1 MRVALVGNPSVGK
14 SLIFNQLT
22 GLGVEVSNYPGTTVE
37 VQQGS
42 TCFQREIVEL
52 VDLPGIYSLDGDSD
66 EESLV
71 RRYLEQ
77 QETDVV
83 IAVLNVT
90 RLERNL
96 YLLLQVAEYGL
107 PLVIVLNMVDEAAK
121 QGLEID
127 PVPLRDL
134 FGVEVILTAASQG
147 KNIDQIIPAALAAT
161 RPSQV
166 EVPYD
171 HYVEAAIRSLG
182 KMFGADRKE
191 SIRALLG
198 FGENPELLEAARTIA
213 DEIESRHRMTV
224 AQTIAANRH
233 NFAHQI
239 AALIIREE
247 VRAPRGDLDSIL
259 TRAIPGIPI
268 LIGILVGM
276 LLLVFIVGSYLEEAI
291 VEFFNVFALQPFLS
305 LGLPPLA
312 ETLGTSI
319 LLALQA
325 GLGIA
330 FPYVFL
336 FYIIISLL
344 EDSGY
349 MTRAAFL
356 ADNAMHRV
364 GMHGGAV
371 IPLTLAF
378 GCNVPAIM
386 SVRLLRSR
394 RERVIASFLVTMVP
408 CSARTVIIAGI
419 VASFV
424 GIGAAFSVYAIV
436 FALILITGLVLSR
449 ITPGERFGMIME
461 MVPLR
466 RPDAELVMK
475 KAWSRLSEF
484 LFIAMPLLLAGSVVL
499 GLLEFFGVMTA
510 FETVVEPYTMA
521 LLGLPG
527 YSATALIFGILR
539 KEMAFETLAI
549 LAGTADLGAALTSLQ
564 LYIFAVVTVL
574 FVPCLATI
582 TVLLREVGSRIT
594 AAVTVYTVSLGLL
607 IGGLIYRILTILMH

>member
-1 MRVALVGNPSVGK
+1 MKIALIGNPSVGK

-37 VQQGS
+37 LQRGN
-42 TCFQREIVEL
+42 TCFQREMIEL
-52 VDLPGIYSLDGDSD
+52 VDLPGVYSLDGESG
-66 EESLV
+66 EEALV
-71 RRYLEQ
+71 RRFLEQ
-77 QETDVV
+77 QDTDVV
-83 IAVLNVT
+83 IAVLSAT

-107 PLVIVLNMVDEAAK
+107 PMVVVLNMVDEAAK

-127 PVPLRDL
+127 PGPIGDL
-134 FGVEVILTAASQG
+134 LGVEVILTAASQG
-147 KNIDQIIPAALAAT
+147 KNIDRIIPAALAAT
-161 RPSQV
+161 RPVKV

-171 HYVEAAIRSLG
+171 HHIEAAIRSLG
-182 KMFGADRKE
+182 KISAADRKE
-191 SIRALLG
+191 SIRALQG
-198 FGENPELLEAARTIA
+198 FGENPDLLEAAQTIA
-213 DEIESRHRMTV
+213 EEIESRHRMTV
-224 AQTIAANRH
+224 AQIIAANRH

-239 AALIIREE
+239 AGLTIKEKTLHQKT
-247 VRAPRGDLDSIL
+247 DLDGIL
-259 TRAIPGIPI
+259 TRVIPGIPI
-268 LIGILVGM
+268 LIGILLGM
-276 LLLVFIVGSYLEEAI
+276 LLVVFVVGSFLEELI
-291 VEFFNVFALQPFLS
+291 VELFDIFLLQPFLA
-305 LGLPPLA
+305 LGLPPIVDA
-312 ETLGTSI
+312 LGTALI
-319 LLALQA
+319 LALQA

-336 FYIIISLL
+336 FYIIISVL

-386 SVRLLRSR
+386 SVRLLHSR
-394 RERVIASFLVTMVP
+394 RERIIASFLVTMVP

-419 VASFV
+419 VAGFV

-436 FALILITGLVLSR
+436 FALIVLTGLVLSR
-449 ITPGERFGMIME
+449 ITPGEQFGMIME

-466 RPDAELVMK
+466 RPDTRLVMR
-475 KAWSRLSEF
+475 KAWMRLSEF
-484 LFIAMPLLLAGSVVL
+484 LFIAMPLLLVGSVVL
-499 GLLEFFGVMTA
+499 GLLEFFGIMA
-510 FETVVEPYTMA
+510 IFEGFVEPYTMA

-549 LAGTADLGAALTSLQ
+549 LAGTADLGAVLSSLQ

-574 FVPCLATI
+574 FIPCLATI

-594 AAVTVYTVSLGLL
+594 LAVTIYTVALGLF
-607 IGGLIYRILTILMH
+607 IGGLMYRILA

>member
-1 MRVALVGNPSVGK
+1 MRFALIGNPSVGK

-37 VQQGS
+37 LQKGN
-42 TCFQREIVEL
+42 TCFQREMIEI
-52 VDLPGIYSLDGDSD
+52 VDLPGIYSLEGDSE

-71 RRYLEQ
+71 RRYLDL

-83 IAVLNVT
+83 IVVANAT

-107 PLVIVLNMVDEAAK
+107 PMVVVLNMVDEAAK
-121 QGLEID
+121 LGLEID
-127 PVPLRDL
+127 PGPLRDL
-134 FGVEVILTAASQG
+134 LGTEVILTAASLG

-161 RPSQV
+161 RPSKV
-166 EVPYD
+166 EIPYD
-171 HYVEAAIRSLG
+171 DHIEAAIRSLG
-182 KMFGADRKE
+182 KMFETDR
-191 SIRALLG
+191 RAGIQALQG
-198 FGENPELLEAARTIA
+198 FGDNPDLLDAARTIA
-213 DEIESRHRMTV
+213 DEIESRRRMTA
-224 AQTIAANRH
+224 AQIVAANRH
-233 NFAHQI
+233 NYAREL
-239 AALIIREE
+239 AGLTIRRE
-247 VRAPRGDLDSIL
+247 ATPPGTDLDSIL
-259 TRAIPGIPI
+259 TRTIPGIPI

-276 LLLVFIVGSYLEEAI
+276 LLIVFVAGSFLEDLIVDLFEI
-291 VEFFNVFALQPFLS
+291 FVLQPFIA
-305 LGLPPLA
+305 LGLPPLV
-312 ETLGTSI
+312 ETLGTAI
-319 LLALQA
+319 ILALQA

-330 FPYVFL
+330 FPFVFL
-336 FYIIISLL
+336 FYIAISIL

-394 RERVIASFLVTMVP
+394 RERIIASFLVTMVP

-436 FALILITGLVLSR
+436 FALIILTGLVLSR
-449 ITPGERFGMIME
+449 VTPGEQFGMIME
-461 MVPLR
+461 MASLR
-466 RPDAELVMK
+466 RPDPKLVAR
-475 KAWSRLSEF
+475 KAWVRLSEF
-484 LFIAMPLLLAGSVVL
+484 LFIAMPLLLVGSVVI
-499 GLLEFFGVMTA
+499 GLLEFFGVMA
-510 FETVVEPYTMA
+510 IFEGMAGPYTMT

-527 YSATALIFGILR
+527 YSATARVFGILR

-549 LAGTADLGAALTSLQ
+549 LAGTADLGAVLTSLQ
-564 LYIFAVVTVL
+564 LYIFSIVTVL
-574 FVPCLATI
+574 FIPCLATI

-594 AAVTVYTVSLGLL
+594 LAITIYTISLGLF
-607 IGGLIYRILTILMH
+607 IGALIYRLLA

>member
-1 MRVALVGNPSVGK
+1 MKFALIGNPSVGK

-37 VQQGS
+37 LQRGN

-52 VDLPGIYSLDGDSD
+52 VDLPGVYSLEGNS
-66 EESLV
+66 EEEGLV
-71 RRYLEQ
+71 RRFLEQ
-77 QETDVV
+77 QDVDAV
-83 IAVLNVT
+83 IVVTNVT

-107 PLVIVLNMVDEAAK
+107 PMVVVLNMIDEAAK

-127 PVPLRDL
+127 PGPLHEL
-134 FGVEVILTAASQG
+134 LGVEVIQTAAAQG
-147 KNIDQIIPAALAAT
+147 KNIDRIIPAALAA
-161 RPSQV
+161 RNPSTV
-166 EVPYD
+166 EIPYD
-171 HYVEAAIRSLG
+171 HHIEAAIRSLG
-182 KMFGADRKE
+182 KVFDVDRNE
-191 SIRALLG
+191 SVRALQG
-198 FGENPELLEAARTIA
+198 FGDNQELLEAAQTVS

-224 AQTIAANRH
+224 TQIIAANRH
-233 NFAHQI
+233 NFAREI
-239 AALIIREE
+239 ADLTVKKTVTFRET
-247 VRAPRGDLDSIL
+247 DLDSIL
-259 TRAIPGIPI
+259 TRVIPGIPI
-268 LIGILVGM
+268 LIGILLGM
-276 LLLVFIVGSYLEEAI
+276 LLFVFIAGSFLEEII
-291 VEFFNVFALQPFLS
+291 VELFEIFVLQPFIA
-305 LGLPPLA
+305 LGLPPLV
-312 ETLGTSI
+312 EVLGTSLI
-319 LLALQA
+319 IALQA

-330 FPYVFL
+330 FPFVFL
-336 FYIIISLL
+336 FYIIISIL

-356 ADNAMHRV
+356 ADNAMHHV

-386 SVRLLRSR
+386 SIRLLRSR
-394 RERVIASFLVTMVP
+394 RERIIASFLVTMVP

-424 GIGAAFSVYAIV
+424 GIAAAFSVYAIV
-436 FALILITGLVLSR
+436 FVLILATGLILSR
-449 ITPGERFGMIME
+449 VTPGEQFGMIME

-466 RPDAELVMK
+466 RPNPKLVMK
-475 KAWSRLSEF
+475 KAWTRLSEF
-484 LFIAMPLLLAGSVVL
+484 LFIAMPLLLAGSIVL
-499 GLLEFFGVMTA
+499 GLLEFFGVMA
-510 FETVVEPYTMA
+510 IFEGFVEPYTMA
-521 LLGLPG
+521 FLGLPG

-549 LAGTADLGAALTSLQ
+549 LAGTADLGAVLSSLQ
-564 LYIFAVVTVL
+564 LYIFAVVSVL

-594 AAVTVYTVSLGLL
+594 LAVTAYTVALGLL
-607 IGGLIYRILTILMH
+607 IGGLIHYLLS

>member
-1 MRVALVGNPSVGK
+1 MKFALIGNPSVGK

-37 VQQGS
+37 LQRGN
-42 TCFQREIVEL
+42 TCFQREMIEL
-52 VDLPGIYSLDGDSD
+52 VDLPGVYSLDGESG
-66 EESLV
+66 EEALV
-71 RRYLEQ
+71 RRFLEQ
-77 QETDVV
+77 QDTDVV
-83 IAVLNVT
+83 IAVLSAT

-107 PLVIVLNMVDEAAK
+107 PMVVVLNMVDEAAK

-127 PVPLRDL
+127 PGPIGDL
-134 FGVEVILTAASQG
+134 LGVEVILTAASQG
-147 KNIDQIIPAALAAT
+147 KNIDRIIPAALAAT
-161 RPSQV
+161 RPVKV

-171 HYVEAAIRSLG
+171 HHIEAAIRSLG
-182 KMFGADRKE
+182 KISAADRKE
-191 SIRALLG
+191 SIRALQG
-198 FGENPELLEAARTIA
+198 FGENPDLLEAAQTIA
-213 DEIESRHRMTV
+213 EEIESRHRMTV
-224 AQTIAANRH
+224 AQIIAANRH

-239 AALIIREE
+239 AGLTIKEKTLHQKT
-247 VRAPRGDLDSIL
+247 DLDGIL
-259 TRAIPGIPI
+259 TRVIPGIPI
-268 LIGILVGM
+268 LIGILLGM
-276 LLLVFIVGSYLEEAI
+276 LLVVFVVGSFLEELI
-291 VEFFNVFALQPFLS
+291 VELFDIFLLQPFLA
-305 LGLPPLA
+305 LGLPPIVDA
-312 ETLGTSI
+312 LGTALI
-319 LLALQA
+319 LALQA

-336 FYIIISLL
+336 FYIIISVL

-386 SVRLLRSR
+386 SVRLLHSR
-394 RERVIASFLVTMVP
+394 RERIIASFLVTMVP

-419 VASFV
+419 VAGFV

-436 FALILITGLVLSR
+436 FALIVLTGLVLSR
-449 ITPGERFGMIME
+449 ITPGEQFGMIME

-466 RPDAELVMK
+466 RPDTRLVMR
-475 KAWSRLSEF
+475 KAWMRLSEF
-484 LFIAMPLLLAGSVVL
+484 LFIAMPLLLVGSVVL
-499 GLLEFFGVMTA
+499 GLLEFFGIMA
-510 FETVVEPYTMA
+510 IFEGFVEPYTMA

-549 LAGTADLGAALTSLQ
+549 LAGTADLGAVLSSLQ

-574 FVPCLATI
+574 FIPCLATI
-582 TVLLREVGSRIT
+582 TVLLREVGSRIKL
-594 AAVTVYTVSLGLL
+594 AVTIYTVALGLF
-607 IGGLIYRILTILMH
+607 IGGLMYRILA

>member
-1 MRVALVGNPSVGK
+1 MKFALIGNPSVGK

-37 VQQGS
+37 LQRGN
-42 TCFQREIVEL
+42 TCFQREMIEL
-52 VDLPGIYSLDGDSD
+52 VDLPGIYSLDGESG
-66 EESLV
+66 EEALV
-71 RRYLEQ
+71 RRFLEQ
-77 QETDVV
+77 QDTDVV
-83 IAVLNVT
+83 IAVLSAT

-107 PLVIVLNMVDEAAK
+107 PMVVVLNMVDEAAK

-127 PVPLRDL
+127 PGPIGDL
-134 FGVEVILTAASQG
+134 LGVEVILTAASQG
-147 KNIDQIIPAALAAT
+147 KNIDRIIPAALAAT
-161 RPSQV
+161 RPVKV

-171 HYVEAAIRSLG
+171 HHIEAAIRSLG
-182 KMFGADRKE
+182 KISAADRKE
-191 SIRALLG
+191 SIRALQG
-198 FGENPELLEAARTIA
+198 FGENPDLLEAAQTIA
-213 DEIESRHRMTV
+213 EEIESRHRMTV
-224 AQTIAANRH
+224 AQIIAANRH

-239 AALIIREE
+239 AGLTIKEKTLHQKT
-247 VRAPRGDLDSIL
+247 DLDGIL
-259 TRAIPGIPI
+259 TRVIPGIPI
-268 LIGILVGM
+268 LIGILLGM
-276 LLLVFIVGSYLEEAI
+276 LLVVFVVGSFLEELI
-291 VEFFNVFALQPFLS
+291 VELFDIFLLQPFLA
-305 LGLPPLA
+305 LGLPPIVDA
-312 ETLGTSI
+312 LGTALI
-319 LLALQA
+319 LALQA

-336 FYIIISLL
+336 FYIIISVL

-386 SVRLLRSR
+386 SVRLLHSR
-394 RERVIASFLVTMVP
+394 RERIIASFLVTMVP

-419 VASFV
+419 VAGFV

-436 FALILITGLVLSR
+436 FALIVLTGLVLSR
-449 ITPGERFGMIME
+449 ITPGEQFGMIME

-466 RPDAELVMK
+466 RPDTRLVMR
-475 KAWSRLSEF
+475 KAWMRLSEF
-484 LFIAMPLLLAGSVVL
+484 LFIAMPLLLVGSVVL
-499 GLLEFFGVMTA
+499 GLLEFFGIMA
-510 FETVVEPYTMA
+510 IFEGFVEPYTMA

-549 LAGTADLGAALTSLQ
+549 LAGTADLGAVLTSLQ

-574 FVPCLATI
+574 FIPCLATI

-594 AAVTVYTVSLGLL
+594 LAVTIYTVALGLF
-607 IGGLIYRILTILMH
+607 IGGLMYRILA

>member
-1 MRVALVGNPSVGK
+1 MKFALIGNPSVGK

-37 VQQGS
+37 LQRGN
-42 TCFQREIVEL
+42 TCFQREMIEL
-52 VDLPGIYSLDGDSD
+52 VDLPGIYSLDGESG
-66 EESLV
+66 EEALV
-71 RRYLEQ
+71 RRFLEQ
-77 QETDVV
+77 QDTDVV
-83 IAVLNVT
+83 IAVLSAT

-107 PLVIVLNMVDEAAK
+107 PMVVVLNMVDEAAK

-127 PVPLRDL
+127 PGPIGDL
-134 FGVEVILTAASQG
+134 LGVEVILTAASQG
-147 KNIDQIIPAALAAT
+147 KNIDRIIPAALAAT
-161 RPSQV
+161 RPVKV
-166 EVPYD
+166 EIPYD
-171 HYVEAAIRSLG
+171 HHIEAAIRSLG
-182 KMFGADRKE
+182 KISAADRKE
-191 SIRALLG
+191 SIRALQG
-198 FGENPELLEAARTIA
+198 FGENPDLLEAAQTIA
-213 DEIESRHRMTV
+213 EEIESRHRMTV
-224 AQTIAANRH
+224 AQIIAANRH

-239 AALIIREE
+239 AGLTIKEKTLHQKT
-247 VRAPRGDLDSIL
+247 DLDGIL
-259 TRAIPGIPI
+259 TRVIPGIPI
-268 LIGILVGM
+268 LIGILLGM
-276 LLLVFIVGSYLEEAI
+276 LLVVFVVGSFLEELI
-291 VEFFNVFALQPFLS
+291 VELFDIFLLQPFLA
-305 LGLPPLA
+305 LGLPPIVDA
-312 ETLGTSI
+312 LGTALI
-319 LLALQA
+319 LALQA

-336 FYIIISLL
+336 FYIIISVL

-386 SVRLLRSR
+386 SVRLLHSR
-394 RERVIASFLVTMVP
+394 RERIIASFLVTMVP

-419 VASFV
+419 VAGFV

-436 FALILITGLVLSR
+436 FALIVLTGLVLSR
-449 ITPGERFGMIME
+449 ITPGEQFGMIME

-466 RPDAELVMK
+466 RPDTRLVMR
-475 KAWSRLSEF
+475 KAWMRLSEF
-484 LFIAMPLLLAGSVVL
+484 LFIAMPLLLVGSVVL
-499 GLLEFFGVMTA
+499 GLLEFFGIMA
-510 FETVVEPYTMA
+510 IFEGFVEPYTMA

-549 LAGTADLGAALTSLQ
+549 LAGTADLGAVLTSLQ

-574 FVPCLATI
+574 FIPCLATI

-594 AAVTVYTVSLGLL
+594 LAVTIYTVALGLF
-607 IGGLIYRILTILMH
+607 IGGLMYRILA

>member
-1 MRVALVGNPSVGK
+1 MRFALIGNPSVGK

-37 VQQGS
+37 LQKGN
-42 TCFQREIVEL
+42 TCFQREMIEI
-52 VDLPGIYSLDGDSD
+52 VDLPGIYSLEGDSE

-71 RRYLEQ
+71 RRYLDL

-83 IAVLNVT
+83 IVVANAT

-107 PLVIVLNMVDEAAK
+107 PMVVVLNMVDEAAK
-121 QGLEID
+121 LGLEID
-127 PVPLRDL
+127 PGPLRDL
-134 FGVEVILTAASQG
+134 LGTEVILTAASLG

-161 RPSQV
+161 RPSKV
-166 EVPYD
+166 EIPYD
-171 HYVEAAIRSLG
+171 DHIEAAIRSLG
-182 KMFGADRKE
+182 KMFETDR
-191 SIRALLG
+191 RAGIQALQG
-198 FGENPELLEAARTIA
+198 FGDNPDLLDAARTIA
-213 DEIESRHRMTV
+213 DEIESRRRMTA
-224 AQTIAANRH
+224 AQIVAANRH
-233 NFAHQI
+233 NYAREL
-239 AALIIREE
+239 AGLTIRRE
-247 VRAPRGDLDSIL
+247 ATPPGTDLDSIL
-259 TRAIPGIPI
+259 TRTIPGIPI

-276 LLLVFIVGSYLEEAI
+276 LLIVFVAGSFLEDLIVDLFEI
-291 VEFFNVFALQPFLS
+291 FVLQPFIA
-305 LGLPPLA
+305 LGLPPLV
-312 ETLGTSI
+312 ETLGTAI
-319 LLALQA
+319 ILALQA

-330 FPYVFL
+330 FPFVFL
-336 FYIIISLL
+336 FYIAISIL

-394 RERVIASFLVTMVP
+394 RERIIASFLVTMVP

-436 FALILITGLVLSR
+436 FALIILTGLVLSR
-449 ITPGERFGMIME
+449 VTPGEQFGMIME
-461 MVPLR
+461 MASLR
-466 RPDAELVMK
+466 RPDPKLVAR
-475 KAWSRLSEF
+475 KAWVRLSEF
-484 LFIAMPLLLAGSVVL
+484 LFIAMPLLLVGSVVI
-499 GLLEFFGVMTA
+499 GLLEFFGVMA
-510 FETVVEPYTMA
+510 IFEGMAEPYTMT

-527 YSATALIFGILR
+527 YSATALVFGILR

-549 LAGTADLGAALTSLQ
+549 LAGTADLGAVLTSLQ
-564 LYIFAVVTVL
+564 LYIFSIVTVL
-574 FVPCLATI
+574 FIPCLATI

-594 AAVTVYTVSLGLL
+594 LAITIYTISLGLF
-607 IGGLIYRILTILMH
+607 IGALIYRLLA

>member
-1 MRVALVGNPSVGK
+1 MRFALVGNPSVGK

-22 GLGVEVSNYPGTTVE
+22 GLGVEVSNYPGTTIE
-37 VQQGS
+37 LQRGN

-52 VDLPGIYSLDGDSD
+52 VDLPGVYSLDGNSD
-66 EESLV
+66 EETLV
-71 RRYLEQ
+71 RGFLEQ
-77 QETDVV
+77 PDTDAV
-83 IAVLNVT
+83 IAVMNVT

-107 PLVIVLNMVDEAAK
+107 PMVVVLNMADEAVK

-127 PVPLRDL
+127 PGPIRDL
-134 FGVEVILTAASQG
+134 LGVNVVLTAASQG
-147 KNIDQIIPAALAAT
+147 KNIDRIIPAALAAS
-161 RPSQV
+161 RPVAV
-166 EVPYD
+166 EIPYD
-171 HYVEAAIRSLG
+171 HHVEAAVRSLG
-182 KMFGADRKE
+182 KMFGADRTG
-191 SIRALLG
+191 SLRALLG
-198 FGENPELLEAARTIA
+198 FGDNPELLEAARTIA

-224 AQTIAANRH
+224 AQIIAANRH
-233 NFAHQI
+233 NFAHNI
-239 AALIIREE
+239 ADLTLKEE
-247 VRAPRGDLDSIL
+247 VVLPQTDLDSVL
-259 TRAIPGIPI
+259 TRVFPGIPI
-268 LIGILVGM
+268 LLGILVGM
-276 LLLVFIVGSYLEEAI
+276 LLVVFIVGSFLEEMI
-291 VEFFNVFALQPFLS
+291 VGLLDVFAVQPFLA

-312 ETLGTSI
+312 EALGTSL

-336 FYIIISLL
+336 FYIIISVL

-371 IPLTLAF
+371 IPFTLAF

-386 SVRLLRSR
+386 SIRLLHSR
-394 RERVIASFLVTMVP
+394 RERIIASFLVTMVP

-419 VASFV
+419 VAGFV
-424 GIGAAFSVYAIV
+424 GIGAAFSVYAVV
-436 FALILITGLVLSR
+436 FLLILVTGLVLSR
-449 ITPGERFGMIME
+449 VTPGERFGMIME

-466 RPDAELVMK
+466 RPDPKLVVK

-499 GLLEFFGVMTA
+499 GLLEFFGIMA
-510 FETVVEPYTMA
+510 IFEGIVEPYTMA

-549 LAGTADLGAALTSLQ
+549 LAGTADLGAVLSSLQ
-564 LYIFAVVTVL
+564 LYIFAIVTVL

-594 AAVTVYTVSLGLL
+594 LAITFYTVALGLL
-607 IGGLIYRILTILMH
+607 VGGLMFRVLS

>member
-1 MRVALVGNPSVGK
+1 MRFALVGNPSVGK

-37 VQQGS
+37 LQRGN
-42 TCFQREIVEL
+42 TCFQREMIEL
-52 VDLPGIYSLDGDSD
+52 VDLPGVYSLDGESD
-66 EESLV
+66 EEVLV
-71 RRYLEQ
+71 RRFLEQ
-77 QETDVV
+77 QDTDAV
-83 IAVLNVT
+83 IAVVNVT

-107 PLVIVLNMVDEAAK
+107 PMVVVLNMADEAAK
-121 QGLEID
+121 QGIEID
-127 PVPLRDL
+127 PGPIRDL
-134 FGVEVILTAASQG
+134 LGVEVILTAASQG
-147 KNIDQIIPAALAAT
+147 KNIDRIIPAALAAT
-161 RPSQV
+161 RPSKV

-171 HYVEAAIRSLG
+171 HHIEAAVRSLG
-182 KMFGADRKE
+182 KISSADRKE
-191 SIRALLG
+191 SIRALQG
-198 FGENPELLEAARTIA
+198 FGDNPDLLEAARTIA

-224 AQTIAANRH
+224 TQIIAANRH

-239 AALIIREE
+239 AGLTVREKALHHETD
-247 VRAPRGDLDSIL
+247 PDSIL
-259 TRAIPGIPI
+259 TRVFPGIPI
-268 LIGILVGM
+268 LLGILVGM
-276 LLLVFIVGSYLEEAI
+276 LLVVFIVGSFLEEVI
-291 VEFFNVFALQPFLS
+291 VGLFNVFAIQPFLA

-312 ETLGTSI
+312 EALGTSV

-336 FYIIISLL
+336 FYVIISVL

-386 SVRLLRSR
+386 SVRLLHSR
-394 RERVIASFLVTMVP
+394 RERIIASFLVTMVP

-419 VASFV
+419 VAGFV

-436 FALILITGLVLSR
+436 FALILVTGLVLSR
-449 ITPGERFGMIME
+449 VTPGEQFGMIME

-466 RPDAELVMK
+466 RPDARLVMK

-499 GLLEFFGVMTA
+499 GLLEFFGFMA
-510 FETVVEPYTMA
+510 IFEQLVEPYTMA

-527 YSATALIFGILR
+527 YSATALVFGILR

-549 LAGTADLGAALTSLQ
+549 LAGTADLGAVLSSLQ

-594 AAVTVYTVSLGLL
+594 LAVTLYTVALGLL
-607 IGGLIYRILTILMH
+607 IGGLMYRILA

>member
-1 MRVALVGNPSVGK
+1 MKFALIGNPSVGK

-37 VQQGS
+37 LQHGN
-42 TCFQREIVEL
+42 TCFQRDIIEL
-52 VDLPGIYSLDGDSD
+52 VDLPGVYSLEGDSV
-66 EESLV
+66 EETLV
-71 RRYLEQ
+71 RQFLER
-77 QETDVV
+77 QEIDAVIVV
-83 IAVLNVT
+83 MNVT

-107 PLVIVLNMVDEAAK
+107 PMVVVLNMIDEAAK

-127 PVPLRDL
+127 PGPLHDL
-134 FGVEVILTAASQG
+134 LGVEVIQTAAAQG
-147 KNIDQIIPAALAAT
+147 KNIDQIIPAALVA
-161 RPSQV
+161 RNPSTV
-166 EVPYD
+166 EIPYD
-171 HYVEAAIRSLG
+171 HHIEAAIRSLG
-182 KMFGADRKE
+182 KVFDVDRNE
-191 SIRALLG
+191 SVRALQG
-198 FGENPELLEAARTIA
+198 FGDTQELLEAAQTVS

-224 AQTIAANRH
+224 AQIIAANRH
-233 NFAHQI
+233 NFAREI
-239 AALIIREE
+239 ADLTVKKTVTFRET
-247 VRAPRGDLDSIL
+247 DLDSIL

-268 LIGILVGM
+268 LIGILLGM
-276 LLLVFIVGSYLEEAI
+276 LFFVFITGSFLEEII
-291 VEFFNVFALQPFLS
+291 VELFEIFALQPFIA
-305 LGLPPLA
+305 LGLPPLV
-312 ETLGTSI
+312 EVLGTSLI
-319 LLALQA
+319 IALQA

-330 FPYVFL
+330 FPFVFL
-336 FYIIISLL
+336 FYIIISIL

-386 SVRLLRSR
+386 SIRLLRSR
-394 RERVIASFLVTMVP
+394 RERIIASFLVTMVP

-424 GIGAAFSVYAIV
+424 GIAAAFSVYAIV
-436 FALILITGLVLSR
+436 FVLILATGLVLSR
-449 ITPGERFGMIME
+449 VTPGEQFGMIME

-466 RPDAELVMK
+466 RPDPKLVMK
-475 KAWSRLSEF
+475 KAWMRLSEF
-484 LFIAMPLLLAGSVVL
+484 LFIAMPLLLVGSVVL
-499 GLLEFFGVMTA
+499 GLLEFFGVMGI
-510 FETVVEPYTMA
+510 FETLVEPYTMA
-521 LLGLPG
+521 FLGLPG

-549 LAGTADLGAALTSLQ
+549 LAGTANLGAVLSSLQ
-564 LYIFAVVTVL
+564 LYIFAVVSVL

-594 AAVTVYTVSLGLL
+594 LAVTAYTVALGLL
-607 IGGLIYRILTILMH
+607 IGGLIHYLLS

>member
-1 MRVALVGNPSVGK
+1 MKFALIGNPSVGK

-37 VQQGS
+37 LQRGN
-42 TCFQREIVEL
+42 TCFQREMIEL
-52 VDLPGIYSLDGDSD
+52 VDLPGIYSLDGESG
-66 EESLV
+66 EEALV
-71 RRYLEQ
+71 RRFLEQ
-77 QETDVV
+77 QDTDVV
-83 IAVLNVT
+83 IAVLSAT

-107 PLVIVLNMVDEAAK
+107 PMVVVLNMVDEAAK

-127 PVPLRDL
+127 PGPIGDL
-134 FGVEVILTAASQG
+134 LGVEVILTAASQG
-147 KNIDQIIPAALAAT
+147 KNIDRIIPAALAAT
-161 RPSQV
+161 RPVKV

-171 HYVEAAIRSLG
+171 HHIEAAIRSLG
-182 KMFGADRKE
+182 KISAADRKE
-191 SIRALLG
+191 SIRALQG
-198 FGENPELLEAARTIA
+198 FGENPDLLEAAQTIA
-213 DEIESRHRMTV
+213 EEIESRHRMTV
-224 AQTIAANRH
+224 AQIIAANRH

-239 AALIIREE
+239 AGLTIKEKTLHQKT
-247 VRAPRGDLDSIL
+247 DLDGIL
-259 TRAIPGIPI
+259 TRVIPGIPI
-268 LIGILVGM
+268 LIGILLGM
-276 LLLVFIVGSYLEEAI
+276 LLVVFVVGSFLEELI
-291 VEFFNVFALQPFLS
+291 VELFDIFLLQPFLA
-305 LGLPPLA
+305 LGLPPIVDA
-312 ETLGTSI
+312 LGTALI
-319 LLALQA
+319 LALQA

-336 FYIIISLL
+336 FYIIISVL

-386 SVRLLRSR
+386 SVRLLHSR
-394 RERVIASFLVTMVP
+394 RERIIASFLVTMVP

-419 VASFV
+419 VAGFV

-436 FALILITGLVLSR
+436 FALIVLTGLVLSR
-449 ITPGERFGMIME
+449 ITPGEQFGMIME

-466 RPDAELVMK
+466 RPDTRLVMR
-475 KAWSRLSEF
+475 KAWMRLSEF
-484 LFIAMPLLLAGSVVL
+484 LFIAMPLLLVGSVVL
-499 GLLEFFGVMTA
+499 GLLEFFGIMA
-510 FETVVEPYTMA
+510 IFEGFVEPYTMG

-549 LAGTADLGAALTSLQ
+549 LAGTADLGAVLTSLQ

-574 FVPCLATI
+574 FIPCLATI

-594 AAVTVYTVSLGLL
+594 LAVTIYTVALGLF
-607 IGGLIYRILTILMH
+607 IGGLMYRILA

>member
-1 MRVALVGNPSVGK
+1 MRFALVGNPSVGK

-22 GLGVEVSNYPGTTVE
+22 GLGVEVSNYPGTTIE
-37 VQQGS
+37 LQRGN

-52 VDLPGIYSLDGDSD
+52 VDLPGVYSLDGNSD
-66 EESLV
+66 EETLV
-71 RRYLEQ
+71 RGFLEQ
-77 QETDVV
+77 QDTDAV
-83 IAVLNVT
+83 IAVMNVT
-90 RLERNL
+90 RLERKL

-107 PLVIVLNMVDEAAK
+107 PMVVVLNMADEAVK

-127 PVPLRDL
+127 PGPIRDL
-134 FGVEVILTAASQG
+134 LGVNVVLTAASQG
-147 KNIDQIIPAALAAT
+147 KNIDRIIPAALAAS
-161 RPSQV
+161 RPVAV
-166 EVPYD
+166 EIPYD
-171 HYVEAAIRSLG
+171 HHVEAAVRSLG
-182 KMFGADRKE
+182 KMFGADRTG
-191 SIRALLG
+191 SLRALLG
-198 FGENPELLEAARTIA
+198 FGDNPELLEAARTIA

-224 AQTIAANRH
+224 AQIIAANRH
-233 NFAHQI
+233 NFAHNI
-239 AALIIREE
+239 ADLTLKEE
-247 VRAPRGDLDSIL
+247 VVLPQTDLDSVL
-259 TRAIPGIPI
+259 TRVFPGIPI
-268 LIGILVGM
+268 LLGILVGM
-276 LLLVFIVGSYLEEAI
+276 LLVVFIVGSFLEEMI
-291 VEFFNVFALQPFLS
+291 VGLLDVFAVQPFLA

-312 ETLGTSI
+312 EALGTSL

-336 FYIIISLL
+336 FYIIISVL

-371 IPLTLAF
+371 IPFTLAF

-386 SVRLLRSR
+386 SIRLLHSR
-394 RERVIASFLVTMVP
+394 RERIIASFLVTMVP

-419 VASFV
+419 VAGFV
-424 GIGAAFSVYAIV
+424 GIGAAFSVYAVV
-436 FALILITGLVLSR
+436 FLLILVTGLVLSR
-449 ITPGERFGMIME
+449 VTPGERFGMIME

-466 RPDAELVMK
+466 RPDPKLVVK

-499 GLLEFFGVMTA
+499 GLLEFFGIMA
-510 FETVVEPYTMA
+510 IFEGIVEPYTMA

-549 LAGTADLGAALTSLQ
+549 LAGTADLGAVLSSLQ
-564 LYIFAVVTVL
+564 LYIFAIVTVL

-594 AAVTVYTVSLGLL
+594 LAITFYTVALGLL
-607 IGGLIYRILTILMH
+607 VGGLMFRVLS

>member
-1 MRVALVGNPSVGK
+1 MRFALIGNPSVGK

-22 GLGVEVSNYPGTTVE
+22 GLGVEVSNYPGTTIE
-37 VQQGS
+37 LQRGN

-52 VDLPGIYSLDGDSD
+52 VDLPGVYSLEGNSD
-66 EESLV
+66 EEGLV
-71 RRYLEQ
+71 RRFLEQ
-77 QETDVV
+77 QDVDAV
-83 IAVLNVT
+83 IVVTNVT

-107 PLVIVLNMVDEAAK
+107 PMVVVLNMADEAAK

-127 PVPLRDL
+127 PAPIRDL
-134 FGVEVILTAASQG
+134 LGVEVVQTAASLG
-147 KNIDQIIPAALAAT
+147 KNIDLIVPAALAASS
-161 RPSQV
+161 PSMV
-166 EVPYD
+166 EIPYD
-171 HYVEAAIRSLG
+171 HHIEAAVRSLE

-191 SIRALLG
+191 SVRALLG
-198 FGENPELLEAARTIA
+198 FGDNPELLEAARTIS

-224 AQTIAANRH
+224 AQIIAANRH
-233 NFAHQI
+233 NFARRI
-239 AALIIREE
+239 ADLTIKEE
-247 VRAPRGDLDSIL
+247 AELPQTDPDSIL
-259 TRAIPGIPI
+259 TRLIPGMPILLCI
-268 LIGILVGM
+268 LIGM
-276 LLLVFIVGSYLEEAI
+276 LLFVFVTGSFLEELIVG
-291 VEFFNVFALQPFLS
+291 FFEVYAMQPFVA

-312 ETLGTSI
+312 EELGVSI

-336 FYIIISLL
+336 FYIIISIL

-386 SVRLLRSR
+386 SIRLLRSR
-394 RERVIASFLVTMVP
+394 RERIIASFLVTMVP

-424 GIGAAFSVYAIV
+424 GIAAAFSVYAIV
-436 FALILITGLVLSR
+436 FLLILATGLVLSQV
-449 ITPGERFGMIME
+449 TPGERFGMIME

-466 RPDAELVMK
+466 WPNPKLVVK

-484 LFIAMPLLLAGSVVL
+484 LFIAMPLLLVGSVVL
-499 GLLEFFGVMTA
+499 GLLEFFGVMA
-510 FETVVEPYTMA
+510 FFQGLVEPYTMA

-549 LAGTADLGAALTSLQ
+549 LAGTADLGAVLSSLQ

-594 AAVTVYTVSLGLL
+594 VAITVYTVALGLL
-607 IGGLIYRILTILMH
+607 IGSLIHFLLS

>member
-1 MRVALVGNPSVGK
+1 MRFALVGNPSVGK

-37 VQQGS
+37 LQRGN
-42 TCFQREIVEL
+42 TCFQREMIEL
-52 VDLPGIYSLDGDSD
+52 VDLPGVYSLDGESD
-66 EESLV
+66 EEVLV
-71 RRYLEQ
+71 RRFLEQ
-77 QETDVV
+77 QDTDAV
-83 IAVLNVT
+83 IAVVNVT

-107 PLVIVLNMVDEAAK
+107 PMVVVLNMADEAAK
-121 QGLEID
+121 QGIEID
-127 PVPLRDL
+127 PGPIRDL
-134 FGVEVILTAASQG
+134 LGVEVILTAASQG
-147 KNIDQIIPAALAAT
+147 KNIDRIIPAALAAT
-161 RPSQV
+161 RPSKV

-171 HYVEAAIRSLG
+171 HHIEAAVRSLG
-182 KMFGADRKE
+182 KISSADRKE
-191 SIRALLG
+191 SIRALQG
-198 FGENPELLEAARTIA
+198 FGDNPDLLEAARTIA

-224 AQTIAANRH
+224 TQIIAANRH

-239 AALIIREE
+239 AGLTVREKALHHETD
-247 VRAPRGDLDSIL
+247 PDSIL
-259 TRAIPGIPI
+259 TRIFPGIPI
-268 LIGILVGM
+268 LLGILVGM
-276 LLLVFIVGSYLEEAI
+276 LLVVFIVGSFLEEVI
-291 VEFFNVFALQPFLS
+291 VGLFNVFAIQPFLA

-312 ETLGTSI
+312 EALGTSV

-336 FYIIISLL
+336 FYVIISVL

-386 SVRLLRSR
+386 SVRLLHSR
-394 RERVIASFLVTMVP
+394 RERIIASFLVTMVP

-419 VASFV
+419 VAGFV

-436 FALILITGLVLSR
+436 FALILVTGLVLSR
-449 ITPGERFGMIME
+449 VTPGEQFGMIME

-466 RPDAELVMK
+466 RPDARLVMK

-499 GLLEFFGVMTA
+499 GLLEFFGIMA
-510 FETVVEPYTMA
+510 IFEQLVEPYTMA

-527 YSATALIFGILR
+527 YSATALVFGILR

-549 LAGTADLGAALTSLQ
+549 LAGTADLGAVLSSLQ

-594 AAVTVYTVSLGLL
+594 LAVTLYTVALGLL
-607 IGGLIYRILTILMH
+607 IGGLMYRILA

>member
-1 MRVALVGNPSVGK
+1 MKFALIGNPSVGK

-22 GLGVEVSNYPGTTVE
+22 GLGVEVRNYPGTTVE
-37 VQQGS
+37 LQRGN
-42 TCFQREIVEL
+42 TCFQREMIEL
-52 VDLPGIYSLDGDSD
+52 VDLPGIYSLDGESG
-66 EESLV
+66 EEALV
-71 RRYLEQ
+71 RRFLEQ
-77 QETDVV
+77 QDTDVV
-83 IAVLNVT
+83 IAVLSAT

-107 PLVIVLNMVDEAAK
+107 PMVVVLNMVDEAAK

-127 PVPLRDL
+127 PGPIGDL
-134 FGVEVILTAASQG
+134 LGVEVILTAASQG
-147 KNIDQIIPAALAAT
+147 KNIDRIIPAALAAT
-161 RPSQV
+161 RPVKV

-171 HYVEAAIRSLG
+171 HHIEAAIRSLG
-182 KMFGADRKE
+182 KISAADRKE
-191 SIRALLG
+191 SIRALQG
-198 FGENPELLEAARTIA
+198 FGENPDLLEAAQTIA
-213 DEIESRHRMTV
+213 EEIESRHRMTV
-224 AQTIAANRH
+224 AQIIAANRH

-239 AALIIREE
+239 AGLTIKEKTLHQKT
-247 VRAPRGDLDSIL
+247 DLDGIL
-259 TRAIPGIPI
+259 TRVIPGIPI
-268 LIGILVGM
+268 LIGILLGM
-276 LLLVFIVGSYLEEAI
+276 LLVVFVVGSFLEELI
-291 VEFFNVFALQPFLS
+291 VELFDIFLLQPFLA
-305 LGLPPLA
+305 LGLPPIVDA
-312 ETLGTSI
+312 LGTALI
-319 LLALQA
+319 LALQA

-336 FYIIISLL
+336 FYIIISVL

-386 SVRLLRSR
+386 SVRLLHSR
-394 RERVIASFLVTMVP
+394 RERIIASFLVTMVP

-419 VASFV
+419 VAGFV

-436 FALILITGLVLSR
+436 FALIVLTGLVLSR
-449 ITPGERFGMIME
+449 ITPGEQFGMIME

-466 RPDAELVMK
+466 RPDTRLVMR
-475 KAWSRLSEF
+475 KAWMRLSEF

-499 GLLEFFGVMTA
+499 GLLEFFGIMA
-510 FETVVEPYTMA
+510 IFEQLVEPYTMA

-527 YSATALIFGILR
+527 YSATALVFGILR

-549 LAGTADLGAALTSLQ
+549 LAGTADLGAVLSSLQ

-594 AAVTVYTVSLGLL
+594 LAVTLYTVALGLL
-607 IGGLIYRILTILMH
+607 IGGLMYRILA

>member
-1 MRVALVGNPSVGK
+1 MKFALIGNPSVGK

-37 VQQGS
+37 LQRGN
-42 TCFQREIVEL
+42 TCFQREMIEL
-52 VDLPGIYSLDGDSD
+52 VDLPGIYSLDGESG
-66 EESLV
+66 EEALV
-71 RRYLEQ
+71 RRFLEQ
-77 QETDVV
+77 QDTDVV
-83 IAVLNVT
+83 IAVLSAT

-107 PLVIVLNMVDEAAK
+107 PMVVVLNMVDEAAK

-127 PVPLRDL
+127 PGPIGDL
-134 FGVEVILTAASQG
+134 LGVEVILTAASQG
-147 KNIDQIIPAALAAT
+147 KNIDRIIPAALAAT
-161 RPSQV
+161 RPVKV

-171 HYVEAAIRSLG
+171 HHIEAAIRSLG
-182 KMFGADRKE
+182 KISAADRKE
-191 SIRALLG
+191 SIRALQG
-198 FGENPELLEAARTIA
+198 FGENPDLLEAAQTIA
-213 DEIESRHRMTV
+213 EEIESRHRMTV
-224 AQTIAANRH
+224 AQIIAANRH

-239 AALIIREE
+239 AGLTIKEKTLHQKT
-247 VRAPRGDLDSIL
+247 DLDGIL
-259 TRAIPGIPI
+259 TRVIPGIPI
-268 LIGILVGM
+268 LIGILLGM
-276 LLLVFIVGSYLEEAI
+276 LLVVFVVGSFLEELI
-291 VEFFNVFALQPFLS
+291 VELFDIFLLQPFLA
-305 LGLPPLA
+305 LGLPPIVDA
-312 ETLGTSI
+312 LGTALI
-319 LLALQA
+319 LALQA

-336 FYIIISLL
+336 FYIIISVL

-386 SVRLLRSR
+386 SVRLLHSR
-394 RERVIASFLVTMVP
+394 RERIIASFLVTMVP

-419 VASFV
+419 VAGFV

-436 FALILITGLVLSR
+436 FALILVTGLVLSR
-449 ITPGERFGMIME
+449 VTPGEQFGMIME

-466 RPDAELVMK
+466 RPDARLVMK

-484 LFIAMPLLLAGSVVL
+484 LFIAMPLLLVGSVVL
-499 GLLEFFGVMTA
+499 GLLEFFGIMA
-510 FETVVEPYTMA
+510 IFEGFVEPYTMA

-549 LAGTADLGAALTSLQ
+549 LAGTADLGAVLSSLQ

-574 FVPCLATI
+574 FIPCLATI

-594 AAVTVYTVSLGLL
+594 LAVTIYTVALGLF
-607 IGGLIYRILTILMH
+607 IGGLMYRILA

>member
-1 MRVALVGNPSVGK
+1 MRFALVGNPSVGK

-22 GLGVEVSNYPGTTVE
+22 GLGVEVSNYPGTTIE
-37 VQQGS
+37 LQRGN

-52 VDLPGIYSLDGDSD
+52 VDLPGVYSLDGNSD
-66 EESLV
+66 EETLV
-71 RRYLEQ
+71 RGFLEQ
-77 QETDVV
+77 QDTDAV
-83 IAVLNVT
+83 IAVMNVT

-107 PLVIVLNMVDEAAK
+107 PMVVVLNMADEAVK

-127 PVPLRDL
+127 PGPIRDL
-134 FGVEVILTAASQG
+134 LGVNVVLTAASQG
-147 KNIDQIIPAALAAT
+147 KNIDRIIPAALAAS
-161 RPSQV
+161 RPVAV
-166 EVPYD
+166 EIPYD
-171 HYVEAAIRSLG
+171 HHVEAAVRSLG
-182 KMFGADRKE
+182 KMFGADRTG
-191 SIRALLG
+191 SLRALLG
-198 FGENPELLEAARTIA
+198 FGDNPELLEAARTIA

-224 AQTIAANRH
+224 AQIIAANRH
-233 NFAHQI
+233 NFAHDI
-239 AALIIREE
+239 ADLTLKEE
-247 VRAPRGDLDSIL
+247 VVLPQTDLDSVL
-259 TRAIPGIPI
+259 TRVFPGIPI
-268 LIGILVGM
+268 LLGILVGM
-276 LLLVFIVGSYLEEAI
+276 LLVVFIVGSFLEEMI
-291 VEFFNVFALQPFLS
+291 VGLLDVFAVQPFLA

-312 ETLGTSI
+312 EALGTSL

-336 FYIIISLL
+336 FYIIISVL

-371 IPLTLAF
+371 IPFTLAF

-386 SVRLLRSR
+386 SIRLLHSR
-394 RERVIASFLVTMVP
+394 RERIIASFLVTMVP

-419 VASFV
+419 VAGFV
-424 GIGAAFSVYAIV
+424 GIGAAFSVYAVV
-436 FALILITGLVLSR
+436 FLLILVTGLVLSR
-449 ITPGERFGMIME
+449 VTPGERFGMIME

-466 RPDAELVMK
+466 RPDPKLVVK

-499 GLLEFFGVMTA
+499 GLLEFFGIMA
-510 FETVVEPYTMA
+510 IFEGIVEPYTMA

-549 LAGTADLGAALTSLQ
+549 LAGTADLGAVLSSLQ
-564 LYIFAVVTVL
+564 LYIFAIVTVL

-594 AAVTVYTVSLGLL
+594 LAITFYTVALGLL
-607 IGGLIYRILTILMH
+607 VGGLMFRVLS

>member
-1 MRVALVGNPSVGK
+1 MKFALIGNPSVGK

-37 VQQGS
+37 LQRGN
-42 TCFQREIVEL
+42 TCFQREMIEL
-52 VDLPGIYSLDGDSD
+52 VDLPGIYSLDGESD
-66 EESLV
+66 EEVLV
-71 RRYLEQ
+71 RQFLEQ
-77 QETDVV
+77 KDTDVV
-83 IAVLNVT
+83 IAVLSAT

-107 PLVIVLNMVDEAAK
+107 PMVVVLNMVDEAAK

-127 PVPLRDL
+127 PGPISDL
-134 FGVEVILTAASQG
+134 LGVEVILTAASLG
-147 KNIDQIIPAALAAT
+147 KNIDRIIPAALAAT
-161 RPSQV
+161 HPAKV
-166 EVPYD
+166 EIPYD
-171 HYVEAAIRSLG
+171 HHIEAAIRSLG
-182 KMFGADRKE
+182 KISSADRKE
-191 SIRALLG
+191 SIQALQG
-198 FGENPELLEAARTIA
+198 FGDNPDMLEAAQTIA
-213 DEIESRHRMTV
+213 EEIESRHRMTV
-224 AQTIAANRH
+224 TQIIAANRH
-233 NFAHQI
+233 NFAHEI
-239 AALIIREE
+239 ADLTIKKKTLRH
-247 VRAPRGDLDSIL
+247 GTDLDSIL
-259 TRAIPGIPI
+259 TRLIPGMPI
-268 LIGILVGM
+268 LLGILVGM
-276 LLLVFIVGSYLEEAI
+276 LLFVFIVGSFLEEAI
-291 VEFFNVFALQPFLS
+291 VEVFNVFAIEPFLA
-305 LGLPPLA
+305 LGLPPIVEA
-312 ETLGTSI
+312 LGTAI
-319 LLALQA
+319 LIALQA

-336 FYIIISLL
+336 FYVIISIL

-386 SVRLLRSR
+386 SIRLLHSR
-394 RERVIASFLVTMVP
+394 RERIIASFLVTMVP

-419 VASFV
+419 VAGFV
-424 GIGAAFSVYAIV
+424 GIGAAFSVYGIV
-436 FALILITGLVLSR
+436 FALIIITGLVLSR
-449 ITPGERFGMIME
+449 VTPGEQFGMIME

-466 RPDAELVMK
+466 RPDARLVTK
-475 KAWSRLSEF
+475 KAWARLSEF
-484 LFIAMPLLLAGSVVL
+484 LFIAMPLLLVGSVVL
-499 GLLEFFGVMTA
+499 GLLEFFGIMA
-510 FETVVEPYTMA
+510 IFEGFVEPYTMA

-549 LAGTADLGAALTSLQ
+549 LAGTADLGAVLSGLQ
-564 LYIFAVVTVL
+564 LYVFAVVTVL

-594 AAVTVYTVSLGLL
+594 LAVTVYTVALGLF
-607 IGGLIYRILTILMH
+607 IGALIYHILA

>member
-1 MRVALVGNPSVGK
+1 MKFALIGNPSVGK

-37 VQQGS
+37 LQRGN
-42 TCFQREIVEL
+42 TCFQREMIEL
-52 VDLPGIYSLDGDSD
+52 VDLPGIYSLDGESG
-66 EESLV
+66 EEALV
-71 RRYLEQ
+71 RRFLEQ
-77 QETDVV
+77 QDTDVV
-83 IAVLNVT
+83 IAVLSAT

-107 PLVIVLNMVDEAAK
+107 PMVVVLNMVDEAAK

-127 PVPLRDL
+127 PGPIGDL
-134 FGVEVILTAASQG
+134 LGVEVILTAASQG
-147 KNIDQIIPAALAAT
+147 KNIDRIIPAALAAT
-161 RPSQV
+161 RPVKV

-171 HYVEAAIRSLG
+171 HHIEAAIRSLG
-182 KMFGADRKE
+182 KISAADRKE
-191 SIRALLG
+191 SIRALQG
-198 FGENPELLEAARTIA
+198 FGENPDLLEAAQTIA
-213 DEIESRHRMTV
+213 EEIESRHRMTV
-224 AQTIAANRH
+224 AQIIAANRH

-239 AALIIREE
+239 AGLTIKEKTLHQKT
-247 VRAPRGDLDSIL
+247 DLDGIL
-259 TRAIPGIPI
+259 TRVIPGIPI
-268 LIGILVGM
+268 LIGILLGM
-276 LLLVFIVGSYLEEAI
+276 LLVVFVVGSFLEELI
-291 VEFFNVFALQPFLS
+291 VELFDIFLLQPFLA
-305 LGLPPLA
+305 LGLPPIVDA
-312 ETLGTSI
+312 LGTALI
-319 LLALQA
+319 LALQA

-336 FYIIISLL
+336 FYIIISVL

-386 SVRLLRSR
+386 SVRLLHSR
-394 RERVIASFLVTMVP
+394 RERIIASFLVTMVP

-419 VASFV
+419 VAGFF

-436 FALILITGLVLSR
+436 FALIVLTGLVLSR
-449 ITPGERFGMIME
+449 ITPGEQFGMIME

-466 RPDAELVMK
+466 RPDTRLVMR
-475 KAWSRLSEF
+475 KAWMRLSEF
-484 LFIAMPLLLAGSVVL
+484 LFIAMPLLLVGSVVL
-499 GLLEFFGVMTA
+499 GLLEFFGIMA
-510 FETVVEPYTMA
+510 IFEGFVEPYTMA

-549 LAGTADLGAALTSLQ
+549 LAGTADLGAVLSSLQ

-574 FVPCLATI
+574 FIPCLATI

-594 AAVTVYTVSLGLL
+594 LAVTIYTVALGLFV
-607 IGGLIYRILTILMH
+607 GGLMYRILA

>member
-1 MRVALVGNPSVGK
+1 MKIALIGNPSVGK

-37 VQQGS
+37 LQRGN
-42 TCFQREIVEL
+42 TCFQREMIEL
-52 VDLPGIYSLDGDSD
+52 VDLPGVYSLDGESD
-66 EESLV
+66 EEVLV
-71 RRYLEQ
+71 RRFLEQ
-77 QETDVV
+77 QDTDAV
-83 IAVLNVT
+83 IAVVNVT

-107 PLVIVLNMVDEAAK
+107 PMVVVLNMADEAAK
-121 QGLEID
+121 QGIEID
-127 PVPLRDL
+127 PGPIRDL
-134 FGVEVILTAASQG
+134 LGVEVILTAASQG
-147 KNIDQIIPAALAAT
+147 KNIDRIIPAALAAT
-161 RPSQV
+161 RPSKV

-171 HYVEAAIRSLG
+171 HHIEAAVRSLG
-182 KMFGADRKE
+182 KISSADRKE
-191 SIRALLG
+191 SIRALQG
-198 FGENPELLEAARTIA
+198 FGDNPDLLEAARTIA

-224 AQTIAANRH
+224 TQIIAANRH
-233 NFAHQI
+233 NFAHRI
-239 AALIIREE
+239 AGLTVREKALHHE
-247 VRAPRGDLDSIL
+247 ADLDSIL
-259 TRAIPGIPI
+259 TRVFPGIPI
-268 LIGILVGM
+268 LLGILVGM
-276 LLLVFIVGSYLEEAI
+276 LLVVFIVGSFLEEVI
-291 VEFFNVFALQPFLS
+291 VGLFNVFAIQPFLA

-312 ETLGTSI
+312 EALGTSV

-336 FYIIISLL
+336 FYVIISVL

-386 SVRLLRSR
+386 SVRLLHSR
-394 RERVIASFLVTMVP
+394 RERIIASFLVTMVP

-419 VASFV
+419 VAGFV

-436 FALILITGLVLSR
+436 FALILVTGLVLSR
-449 ITPGERFGMIME
+449 VTPGEQFGMIME

-466 RPDAELVMK
+466 RPDARLVMK

-499 GLLEFFGVMTA
+499 GLLEFFGFMA
-510 FETVVEPYTMA
+510 IFEQIVEPYTMA

-527 YSATALIFGILR
+527 YSATALVFGILR

-549 LAGTADLGAALTSLQ
+549 LAGTADLGAVLSSLQ

-594 AAVTVYTVSLGLL
+594 LAVTLYTVALGLL
-607 IGGLIYRILTILMH
+607 IGGLMYRILA

>member
-1 MRVALVGNPSVGK
+1 MKFALIGNPSVGK

-37 VQQGS
+37 LQRGN
-42 TCFQREIVEL
+42 TCFQREMIEL
-52 VDLPGIYSLDGDSD
+52 VDLPGIYSLDGESG
-66 EESLV
+66 EEALV
-71 RRYLEQ
+71 RRFLEQ
-77 QETDVV
+77 QDTDVV
-83 IAVLNVT
+83 IAVLSAT

-107 PLVIVLNMVDEAAK
+107 PMVVVLNMVDEAAK

-127 PVPLRDL
+127 PGPIGDL
-134 FGVEVILTAASQG
+134 LGVEVILTAASQG
-147 KNIDQIIPAALAAT
+147 KNIDRIIPAALAAT
-161 RPSQV
+161 RPVKV

-171 HYVEAAIRSLG
+171 HHIEAAIRSLG
-182 KMFGADRKE
+182 KISAADRKE
-191 SIRALLG
+191 SIRALQG
-198 FGENPELLEAARTIA
+198 FGENPDLLEAAQTIA
-213 DEIESRHRMTV
+213 EEIESRHRMTV
-224 AQTIAANRH
+224 AQIIAANRH

-239 AALIIREE
+239 AGLTIKEKTLHQKT
-247 VRAPRGDLDSIL
+247 DLDGIL
-259 TRAIPGIPI
+259 TRVIPGIPI
-268 LIGILVGM
+268 LVGILLGM
-276 LLLVFIVGSYLEEAI
+276 LLVVFVVGSFLEELI
-291 VEFFNVFALQPFLS
+291 VELFDIFLLQPFLA
-305 LGLPPLA
+305 LGLPPIVDA
-312 ETLGTSI
+312 LGTALI
-319 LLALQA
+319 LALQA

-336 FYIIISLL
+336 FYIIISVL

-386 SVRLLRSR
+386 SVRLLHSR
-394 RERVIASFLVTMVP
+394 RERIIASFLVTMVP

-419 VASFV
+419 VAGFV

-436 FALILITGLVLSR
+436 FALIVLTGLVLSR
-449 ITPGERFGMIME
+449 ITPGEQFGMIME

-466 RPDAELVMK
+466 RPDTRLVMR
-475 KAWSRLSEF
+475 KAWMRLSEF
-484 LFIAMPLLLAGSVVL
+484 LFIAMPLLLVGSVVL
-499 GLLEFFGVMTA
+499 GLLEFFGIMA
-510 FETVVEPYTMA
+510 IFEGFVEPYTMA

-549 LAGTADLGAALTSLQ
+549 LAGTADLGAVLTSLQ

-574 FVPCLATI
+574 FIPCLATI

-594 AAVTVYTVSLGLL
+594 LAVTIYTVALGLF
-607 IGGLIYRILTILMH
+607 IGGLMYRILA

>member
-1 MRVALVGNPSVGK
+1 MKFALIGNPSVGK

-37 VQQGS
+37 LQRGN
-42 TCFQREIVEL
+42 TCFQREMIEL
-52 VDLPGIYSLDGDSD
+52 VDLPGIYSLDGESG
-66 EESLV
+66 EEALV
-71 RRYLEQ
+71 RRFLEQ
-77 QETDVV
+77 QDTDVV
-83 IAVLNVT
+83 IAVLSAT

-107 PLVIVLNMVDEAAK
+107 PMVVVLNMVDEAAK

-127 PVPLRDL
+127 PGPIGDL
-134 FGVEVILTAASQG
+134 LGVEVILTAASQG
-147 KNIDQIIPAALAAT
+147 KNIDRIIPAALAAT
-161 RPSQV
+161 RPVKV

-171 HYVEAAIRSLG
+171 HHIEAAIRSLG
-182 KMFGADRKE
+182 KISAADRKE
-191 SIRALLG
+191 SIRALQG
-198 FGENPELLEAARTIA
+198 FGENPDLLEAAQTIA
-213 DEIESRHRMTV
+213 EEIESRHRMTV
-224 AQTIAANRH
+224 AQIIAANRH

-239 AALIIREE
+239 AGLTIKEKTLHQKT
-247 VRAPRGDLDSIL
+247 DLDGIL
-259 TRAIPGIPI
+259 TRVIPGIPI
-268 LIGILVGM
+268 LVGILLGM
-276 LLLVFIVGSYLEEAI
+276 LLVVFVVGSFLEELI
-291 VEFFNVFALQPFLS
+291 VELFDIFLLQPFLA
-305 LGLPPLA
+305 LGLPPIVDA
-312 ETLGTSI
+312 LGTALI
-319 LLALQA
+319 LALQA

-336 FYIIISLL
+336 FYIIISVL

-386 SVRLLRSR
+386 SVRLLHSR
-394 RERVIASFLVTMVP
+394 RERIIASFLVTMVP

-419 VASFV
+419 VAGFV

-436 FALILITGLVLSR
+436 FALIVLTGLVLSR
-449 ITPGERFGMIME
+449 ITPGEQFGMIME

-466 RPDAELVMK
+466 RPDTRLVMR
-475 KAWSRLSEF
+475 KAWMRLSEF
-484 LFIAMPLLLAGSVVL
+484 LFIAMPLLLVGSVVL
-499 GLLEFFGVMTA
+499 GLLEFFGIMA
-510 FETVVEPYTMA
+510 IFEGFVEPYTMA

-549 LAGTADLGAALTSLQ
+549 LAGTADLGAVLSSLQ

-574 FVPCLATI
+574 FIPCLATI

-594 AAVTVYTVSLGLL
+594 LAVTIYTVALGLF
-607 IGGLIYRILTILMH
+607 IGGLMYRILA

>member
-1 MRVALVGNPSVGK
+1 MRFALIGNPSVGK

-22 GLGVEVSNYPGTTVE
+22 GLGVEVSNYPGTTIE
-37 VQQGS
+37 LQRGN

-52 VDLPGIYSLDGDSD
+52 VDLPGVYSLEGNSD
-66 EESLV
+66 EEGLV
-71 RRYLEQ
+71 RRFLEQ
-77 QETDVV
+77 QDVDAV
-83 IAVLNVT
+83 IVVTNVT

-107 PLVIVLNMVDEAAK
+107 PMVVVLNMADEAAK

-127 PVPLRDL
+127 PAPIRDL
-134 FGVEVILTAASQG
+134 LGVEVVQTAASLG
-147 KNIDQIIPAALAAT
+147 KNIDLIVPAALAASS
-161 RPSQV
+161 PSMV
-166 EVPYD
+166 EIPYD
-171 HYVEAAIRSLG
+171 HHIEAAVRSLE

-191 SIRALLG
+191 SVRALLG
-198 FGENPELLEAARTIA
+198 FGDNPELLEAARTIS

-224 AQTIAANRH
+224 AQIIAANRH
-233 NFAHQI
+233 NFARRI
-239 AALIIREE
+239 ADLTIKEE
-247 VRAPRGDLDSIL
+247 AELPQTDPDSIL
-259 TRAIPGIPI
+259 TRLIPGMPILLCI
-268 LIGILVGM
+268 LIGM
-276 LLLVFIVGSYLEEAI
+276 LLFVFVTGSFLEELI
-291 VEFFNVFALQPFLS
+291 VEFFEVYAMQPFVA

-312 ETLGTSI
+312 EELGVSI

-336 FYIIISLL
+336 FYIIISIL

-386 SVRLLRSR
+386 SIRLLRSR
-394 RERVIASFLVTMVP
+394 RERIIASFLVTMVP

-424 GIGAAFSVYAIV
+424 GIAAAFSVYAIV
-436 FALILITGLVLSR
+436 FVLILATGLVLSQV
-449 ITPGERFGMIME
+449 TPGERFGMIME

-466 RPDAELVMK
+466 WPNPKLVVK

-484 LFIAMPLLLAGSVVL
+484 LFIAMPLLLVGSVVL
-499 GLLEFFGVMTA
+499 GLLEFFGVMA
-510 FETVVEPYTMA
+510 FFQGLVEPYTMA

-549 LAGTADLGAALTSLQ
+549 LAGTADLGAVLSSLQ

-594 AAVTVYTVSLGLL
+594 VAITVYTVALGLL
-607 IGGLIYRILTILMH
+607 IGSLIHFLLS

>member
-1 MRVALVGNPSVGK
+1 MKFALIGNPSVGK

-37 VQQGS
+37 LQRGN
-42 TCFQREIVEL
+42 TCFQREMIEL
-52 VDLPGIYSLDGDSD
+52 VDLPGIYSLDGESG
-66 EESLV
+66 EEALV
-71 RRYLEQ
+71 RRFLEQ
-77 QETDVV
+77 QDTDVV
-83 IAVLNVT
+83 IAVLSAT

-107 PLVIVLNMVDEAAK
+107 PMVVVLNMVDEAAK

-127 PVPLRDL
+127 PGPIGDL
-134 FGVEVILTAASQG
+134 LGVEVILTAASQG
-147 KNIDQIIPAALAAT
+147 KNIDRIIPAALAAT
-161 RPSQV
+161 RPVKV

-171 HYVEAAIRSLG
+171 HHIEAAIRSLG
-182 KMFGADRKE
+182 KISAADRKE
-191 SIRALLG
+191 SIRALQG
-198 FGENPELLEAARTIA
+198 FGENPDLLEAAQTIA
-213 DEIESRHRMTV
+213 EEIESRHRMTV
-224 AQTIAANRH
+224 AQIIAANRH

-239 AALIIREE
+239 AGLTIKEKTLHQKT
-247 VRAPRGDLDSIL
+247 DLDGIL
-259 TRAIPGIPI
+259 TRVIPGIPI
-268 LIGILVGM
+268 LIGILLGM
-276 LLLVFIVGSYLEEAI
+276 LLVVFVVGSFLEELI
-291 VEFFNVFALQPFLS
+291 VELFDIFLLQPFLA
-305 LGLPPLA
+305 LGLPPIVDA
-312 ETLGTSI
+312 LGTALI
-319 LLALQA
+319 LALQA

-336 FYIIISLL
+336 FYIIISVL

-386 SVRLLRSR
+386 SVRLLHSR
-394 RERVIASFLVTMVP
+394 RERIIASFLVTMVP

-419 VASFV
+419 VAGFV

-436 FALILITGLVLSR
+436 FALIVLTGLVLSR
-449 ITPGERFGMIME
+449 ITPGEQFGMIME

-466 RPDAELVMK
+466 RPDTRLVMR
-475 KAWSRLSEF
+475 KAWMRLSEF
-484 LFIAMPLLLAGSVVL
+484 LFIAMPLLLVGSVVL
-499 GLLEFFGVMTA
+499 GLLEFFGIMA
-510 FETVVEPYTMA
+510 IFEGFVEPYTMA

-549 LAGTADLGAALTSLQ
+549 LAGTADLGAVLSSLQ

-582 TVLLREVGSRIT
+582 TVLLREVGSRI
-594 AAVTVYTVSLGLL
+594 ALAVTIYTVALGLF
-607 IGGLIYRILTILMH
+607 IGGLMYRILA

>member
-1 MRVALVGNPSVGK
+1 MKFALIGNPSVGK

-37 VQQGS
+37 LQRGN

-52 VDLPGIYSLDGDSD
+52 VDLPGVYSLEGNSD
-66 EESLV
+66 EEGLV
-71 RRYLEQ
+71 RRFLEQ
-77 QETDVV
+77 QDVDAV
-83 IAVLNVT
+83 IVVTNVT

-107 PLVIVLNMVDEAAK
+107 PMVVVLNMIDEAAK

-127 PVPLRDL
+127 PGPLHDL
-134 FGVEVILTAASQG
+134 LGVEVIQTAAAQG
-147 KNIDQIIPAALAAT
+147 KNIDQIIPAALVA
-161 RPSQV
+161 RNPSTV
-166 EVPYD
+166 EIPYD
-171 HYVEAAIRSLG
+171 HHIEAAIRSLG
-182 KMFGADRKE
+182 KVFDVDRNE
-191 SIRALLG
+191 SVRALQG
-198 FGENPELLEAARTIA
+198 FGDTQELLEAAQTVS

-224 AQTIAANRH
+224 AQIIAANRH
-233 NFAHQI
+233 NFAREI
-239 AALIIREE
+239 ADLTVKKTVTFRET
-247 VRAPRGDLDSIL
+247 DLDSIL

-268 LIGILVGM
+268 LIGILLGM
-276 LLLVFIVGSYLEEAI
+276 LFFVFITGSFLEEII
-291 VEFFNVFALQPFLS
+291 VELFEIFALQPFIA
-305 LGLPPLA
+305 LGLPPLV
-312 ETLGTSI
+312 EVLGTSLI
-319 LLALQA
+319 IALQA

-330 FPYVFL
+330 FPFVFL
-336 FYIIISLL
+336 FYIIISIL

-386 SVRLLRSR
+386 SIRLLRSR
-394 RERVIASFLVTMVP
+394 RERIIASFLVTMVP

-424 GIGAAFSVYAIV
+424 GIAAAFSVYAIV
-436 FALILITGLVLSR
+436 FVLILATGLVLSR
-449 ITPGERFGMIME
+449 VTPGEQFGMIME

-466 RPDAELVMK
+466 RPDPKLVMK
-475 KAWSRLSEF
+475 KAWMRLSEF
-484 LFIAMPLLLAGSVVL
+484 LFIAMPLLLVGSVVL
-499 GLLEFFGVMTA
+499 GLLEFFGVMGI
-510 FETVVEPYTMA
+510 FETLVEPYTMA
-521 LLGLPG
+521 FLGLPG

-549 LAGTADLGAALTSLQ
+549 LAGTANLGAVLSSLQ
-564 LYIFAVVTVL
+564 LYIFAVVSVL

-594 AAVTVYTVSLGLL
+594 LAVTAYTVALGLL
-607 IGGLIYRILTILMH
+607 IGGLIHYLLS

>member
-1 MRVALVGNPSVGK
+1 MRFALVGNPSVGK

-37 VQQGS
+37 LQRGN
-42 TCFQREIVEL
+42 TCFQREMIEL
-52 VDLPGIYSLDGDSD
+52 VDLPGVYSLDGES
-66 EESLV
+66 EEEALV
-71 RRYLEQ
+71 REFLGQREI
-77 QETDVV
+77 DAVIVV
-83 IAVLNVT
+83 TNVT

-107 PLVIVLNMVDEAAK
+107 PMVVVLNMVDEAVK

-127 PVPLRDL
+127 TNPLRDFL
-134 FGVEVILTAASQG
+134 GVDVILAAAAQG

-161 RPSQV
+161 RPATV
-166 EVPYD
+166 EIPYD
-171 HYVEAAIRSLG
+171 HHIEAAVRSLG
-182 KMFGADRKE
+182 KIFGADRVE
-191 SIRALLG
+191 SIQALQG
-198 FGENPELLEAARTIA
+198 IGDNPELLEAARAIA
-213 DEIESRHRMTV
+213 DEIESRHRMTA
-224 AQTIAANRH
+224 AQIIAANRH

-239 AALIIREE
+239 ADLMLKED
-247 VRAPRGDLDSIL
+247 VMLPRSDLDGFL
-259 TRAIPGIPI
+259 TRAFPGIPI
-268 LIGILVGM
+268 LLGVLVGM
-276 LLLVFIVGSYLEEAI
+276 LLLVFALGTFLEEMI
-291 VEFFNVFALQPFLS
+291 VELFDVFALEPFHM
-305 LGLPPLA
+305 LGLPPLIDVVGA
-312 ETLGTSI
+312 SI

-325 GLGIA
+325 GFGIA
-330 FPYVFL
+330 FPYVLL
-336 FYIIISLL
+336 FYIFISIL

-356 ADNAMHRV
+356 ADNAMHRL

-386 SVRLLRSR
+386 SVRLLHSR
-394 RERVIASFLVTMVP
+394 RERIIGSFLATMVP
-408 CSARTVIIAGI
+408 CSARTVVIAGI
-419 VASFV
+419 VAAFV

-436 FALILITGLVLSR
+436 FVLILITGLFLSR
-449 ITPGERFGMIME
+449 VTPGERFGMIME

-466 RPDAELVMK
+466 RPDPRLVLK

-499 GLLEFFGVMTA
+499 GLLEFFGIMTL
-510 FETVVEPYTMA
+510 FEQIVEPYTMA

-549 LAGTADLGAALTSLQ
+549 LAGTADLGSVLSSLQ
-564 LYIFAVVTVL
+564 LYIFAIVTVL

-582 TVLLREVGSRIT
+582 TVLLREVGARIT
-594 AAVTVYTVSLGLL
+594 LAITAYTVALGLFVGAL
-607 IGGLIYRILTILMH
+607 LFHLLG